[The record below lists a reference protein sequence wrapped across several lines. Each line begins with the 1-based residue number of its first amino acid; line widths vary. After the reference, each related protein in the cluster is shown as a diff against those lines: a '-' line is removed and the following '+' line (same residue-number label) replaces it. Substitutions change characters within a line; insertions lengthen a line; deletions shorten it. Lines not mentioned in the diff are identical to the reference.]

1 MQSIDQQTQVVVGLG
16 KSGLSLVRFLARH
29 GQTFAVADSRE
40 NPPELNTLQRDYP
53 QITVHCGALPAELLS
68 AAQVLYV
75 SPGLALSTHAIQAAI
90 ANGVTISG
98 GEPMQQ
104 PAALEALLR
113 GIRERTSDSFGVL
126 LYSGYAWEKISERVT
141 SWHGLA
147 DALIAGPFDQ
157 SSEKTLAWRGSD
169 NQTLHPL
176 TPLGQEKY
184 APWISANR
192 EMAGRALDL
201 CFHQDEIWM
210 AGIPDEIALEAIR
223 AELAASGFVSENS
236 SVIPPIFA

>member
-1 MQSIDQQTQVVVGLG
+1 MRIHLSRLHFPVTTLG
-16 KSGLSLVRFLARH
+16 PGRRIGIWFQGCTLRCPGCVSADTWDFSKGGTTVARVLE
-29 GQTFAVADSRE
+29 TITSWLPSAD
-40 NPPELNTLQRDYP
+40 
-53 QITVHCGALPAELLS
+53 
-68 AAQVLYV
+68 
-75 SPGLALSTHAIQAAI
+75 
-90 ANGVTISG
+90 GVTISG